1 MMMTIEIFSFY
12 FVTIGFGAFLFLAI
26 GFLCFQL
33 FNLMK

>member
-12 FVTIGFGAFLFLAI
+12 FVTVGLSAFLLLAI